1 MAPLAPGRGEGP
13 GVRGE
18 VPLEAGFA
26 EPRMSTDE
34 GCFWATDE
42 HGFSRMNRRG
52 SWAFSPFNFL
62 VSPHYGRDAM
72 APSPPT
78 PLPLRGRGEEFQF
91 SVVSFQWSVRSCGLE
106 VGGGI
111 TGKAGIRQ
119 GWPGVIRRG
128 AIRSSGS
135 RRRPGPWS
143 AGCDVLRFPVPA
155 AVRWRTAARPSAR

>member
-52 SWAFSPFNFL
+52 SWVFSPFYFL
-62 VSPHYGRDAM
+62 RSLFYGKDAIPPRPRPLSPVPGAR
-72 APSPPT
+72 
-78 PLPLRGRGEEFQF
+78 
-91 SVVSFQWSVRSCGLE
+91 
-106 VGGGI
+106 GGI
-111 TGKAGIRQ
+111 CVF
-119 GWPGVIRRG
+119 GWQ
-128 AIRSSGS
+128 
-135 RRRPGPWS
+135 
-143 AGCDVLRFPVPA
+143 
-155 AVRWRTAARPSAR
+155 